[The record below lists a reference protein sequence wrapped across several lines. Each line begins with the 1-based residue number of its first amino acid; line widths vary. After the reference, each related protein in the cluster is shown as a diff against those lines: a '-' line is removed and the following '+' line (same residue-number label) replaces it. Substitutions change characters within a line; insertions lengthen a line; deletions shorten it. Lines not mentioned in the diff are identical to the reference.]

1 MQMTRTSSSTRTAAS
16 NQSLILLRG
25 LFAPR
30 FHSVWSGL
38 IQFDFT
44 APPLLHTTVTR
55 FHWRMPRARTPR
67 IIVVVVV
74 VAFLSSRDNAPIGKK
89 RKIFLILVREPI
101 EMRSK
106 LIVILY
112 RRLWSIDRLKQDF
125 IRGGLIKRTDV
136 KMFKVFNKWSIGNG
150 RKGKRYGNVKLKLK
164 LQLQARGDN
173 FARVHQPHQP
183 GELNHTG
190 WFPSHAAALISTSLH
205 CGRKKS
211 RRRNYKRRRRSK
223 P

>member
-67 IIVVVVV
+67 MIVVD
-74 VAFLSSRDNAPIGKK
+74 AFPSSRDNAPIGKK
-89 RKIFLILVREPI
+89 RKILLILVREPI

-150 RKGKRYGNVKLKLK
+150 RKGKRKIEIKITI
-164 LQLQARGDN
+164 A
-173 FARVHQPHQP
+173 
-183 GELNHTG
+183 
-190 WFPSHAAALISTSLH
+190 S
-205 CGRKKS
+205 
-211 RRRNYKRRRRSK
+211 KRR
-223 P
+223 

>member
-1 MQMTRTSSSTRTAAS
+1 MTRTSSSTRTAAS

-89 RKIFLILVREPI
+89 RKILLILVREPI

-150 RKGKRYGNVKLKLK
+150 RKGKRKIEIKITI
-164 LQLQARGDN
+164 A
-173 FARVHQPHQP
+173 
-183 GELNHTG
+183 
-190 WFPSHAAALISTSLH
+190 S
-205 CGRKKS
+205 
-211 RRRNYKRRRRSK
+211 KRR
-223 P
+223 